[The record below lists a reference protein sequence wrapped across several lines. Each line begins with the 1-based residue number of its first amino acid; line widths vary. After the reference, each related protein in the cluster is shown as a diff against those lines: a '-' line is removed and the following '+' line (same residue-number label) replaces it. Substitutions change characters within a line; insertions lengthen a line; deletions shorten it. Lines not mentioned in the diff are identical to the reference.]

1 MGEFRRPRGPHGPP
15 GPPHTPGPPHGGG
28 HGGGG
33 GGGGQGGGN
42 GGGGGNN
49 QPKLG
54 IAAQALVDMF
64 KTYGLEGLA
73 DEVIK
78 WVKNGVTGSELLF
91 KVRQSDRYK
100 KRFPGMAALDK
111 QGYNAIS
118 EAQYL
123 ELEDNYHRALQTA
136 GLPAGFY
143 DSPQDFVRYMA
154 NGLDYTELYDRAVAA
169 VDLAN
174 QSSPVERNMLRQLYG
189 VGNGEIAAHFLD
201 PDRAKPLLEKQL
213 QVVEIAAAAKR
224 SGVGGEFEKNRF
236 ERLQEA
242 GITAD
247 QAAAGYSQIAQSL
260 QNLSDLADIYGEN
273 YGIEE
278 AENDIFMGNEGA
290 MATRRRLADRES
302 AAFSGRSGFVATEDT
317 SKGSY

>member
-1 MGEFRRPRGPHGPP
+1 MGEFRRPRPKPK
-15 GPPHTPGPPHGGG
+15 
-28 HGGGG
+28 
-33 GGGGQGGGN
+33 GN
-42 GGGGGNN
+42 PKGNN
-49 QPKLG
+49 NNEPRIG
-54 IAAQALVDMF
+54 AAAQALIDMF
-64 KTYGLEGLA
+64 KTYGLQGLA

-100 KRFPGMAALDK
+100 ARFPGMAALDR

-123 ELEDNYHRALQTA
+123 QLEDNYHRALQTA
-136 GLPAGFY
+136 GLPEGFY

-169 VDLAN
+169 VTMAE

-189 VGNGEIAAHFLD
+189 VGTGDIAAHFLD
-201 PDRAKPLLEKQL
+201 PKRAKPILEKQQ

-224 SGVGGEFEKNRF
+224 AGIGGEYEAKRF

-247 QAAAGYSQIAQSL
+247 QAAAGYSQIAQTL
-260 QNLSDLADIYGEN
+260 TNLSDLADIYGED

-278 AENDIFMGNEGA
+278 AEQDVFMGNEGA
-290 MATRRRLADRES
+290 QATRKRLADRES
-302 AAFSGRSGFVATEDT
+302 ASFSGRSGFVAVDDT
-317 SKGSY
+317 SKGQY